1 MRLYWPGA
9 AECDRPGRSEIGF
22 LHGDK
27 PGGQLLQFR
36 NDHRRR
42 GREPLGHAHCALAD
56 RPYSTVALAH
66 RSRGAPATGTDSS
79 ATYHGRH
86 RSLFE

>member
-1 MRLYWPGA
+1 
-9 AECDRPGRSEIGF
+9 
-22 LHGDK
+22 
-27 PGGQLLQFR
+27 
-36 NDHRRR
+36 
-42 GREPLGHAHCALAD
+42 
-56 RPYSTVALAH
+56 VALAH